1 MNDVTRRQ
9 MLALLPRLRR
19 FALGLT
25 GSQDRADDLVQA
37 SYERALREIDKWV
50 EGTRLDAWM
59 FRILRNI
66 FLNQMRS
73 EKLQRE
79 KTQEFAGR
87 QESALD
93 GERLVESQM
102 LIQKVRRA
110 VTELPEKQQTAL
122 LLITVQGFSYKEVA
136 DLTGD
141 PVGTI
146 ASRVARARETLISN
160 PNLKPFLPDKTTVKR
175 RGVGQ

>member
-1 MNDVTRRQ
+1 M
-9 MLALLPRLRR
+9 PRLRR

-37 SYERALREIDKWV
+37 SYERALRETDKWV

-73 EKLQRE
+73 ERLQRE
-79 KTQEFAGR
+79 KSEEFAGG
-87 QESALD
+87 QESVLD
-93 GERLVESQM
+93 GERFVEAQM
-102 LIQKVRRA
+102 LVQKVRLA
-110 VTELPEKQQTAL
+110 VTELPEEQRTAL
-122 LLITVQGFSYKEVA
+122 LLITVEGFSYREVS

-146 ASRVARARETLISN
+146 ASRVARARETLMSD
-160 PNLKPFLPDKTTVKR
+160 PNLKGRLEDRTTVKK
-175 RGVGQ
+175 RGAEQ